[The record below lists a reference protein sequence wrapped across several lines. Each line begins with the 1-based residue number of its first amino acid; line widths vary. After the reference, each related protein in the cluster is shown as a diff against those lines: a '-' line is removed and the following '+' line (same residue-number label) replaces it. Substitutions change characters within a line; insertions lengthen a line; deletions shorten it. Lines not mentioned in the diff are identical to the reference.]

1 MQVLATSIQNQIN
14 SIIGDFNEVRLPAI
28 EQAWGRTVA
37 EQRQFWD
44 HDQISVEYSKNFS
57 IPLNNCFFRA
67 INSQLPSFLEKTT
80 RGSDYVYTDAQ
91 GVTDPIEDKNAF
103 NGTGQSWTGNG
114 FGKCDWHLL
123 KRFEVDPVTGR
134 IVRCFVMLVDLSKTQ
149 GAWGQKT
156 VNGKTAQRVGL
167 KFLVSDVDNIIVI
180 HGTVVKKKK
189 YLEFKVEPV

>member
-1 MQVLATSIQNQIN
+1 MQTLASTIKSQMAQ
-14 SIIGDFNEVRLPAI
+14 IIGDFNEVRLPAL

-67 INSQLPSFLEKTT
+67 INTKLPKFIEKTT
-80 RGSDYVYTDAQ
+80 RGSDYVYDIE
-91 GVTDPIEDKNAF
+91 PIEDKNAF

-114 FGKCDWHLL
+114 FGKCNWHLL
-123 KRFEVDPVTGR
+123 KRFEVDPVTGK
-134 IVRCFVMLVDLSKTQ
+134 IVRCFAMLVDLSKTQ

-167 KFLVSDVDNIIVI
+167 KFLVGDIDNIIVI